1 MRNST
6 SRKTQDPHSDRML
19 ARRAIYLVSAVA
31 FLLGAA
37 AIHAAQIRVHLNEW
51 DVAGYF
57 FILSAVLQVALAVGL
72 ARVANWRACDVR
84 QLLRSLSRLPSR
96 RLMLGVVII
105 SAGLAAVWV
114 LSRTVGVPFGPHAG
128 TSEPVN
134 RPDSIATMFELLTV
148 ALMLPLLRRR
158 SSPRTAW
165 RPRRIHSVVV
175 GVLLLSTV
183 ATTAVALQPTSCET
197 AGRVAEA
204 PTKKEQANQVLI
216 DALLNHAGEG
226 AHTSDPA
233 VDQGEHDEGQ
243 PHAEEASSHD
253 PDCH

>member
-1 MRNST
+1 MTGNTRRRSAD
-6 SRKTQDPHSDRML
+6 RHSDRML
-19 ARRAIYLVSAVA
+19 GRRAIYLAAAVA

-37 AIHAAQIRVHLNEW
+37 AIHAAQIRIHLNEW

-57 FILSAVLQVALAVGL
+57 FILSAVLQVALAVSL
-72 ARVANWRACDVR
+72 ARVANWRARDLR

-114 LSRTVGVPFGPHAG
+114 LSRTVGVPFGPHTG
-128 TSEPVN
+128 TTEPVN
-134 RPDSIATMFELLTV
+134 RPDSVATMFEVLTV

-158 SSPRTAW
+158 SSRRTAW
-165 RPRRIHSVVV
+165 TPRRVHSVVV

-183 ATTAVALQPTSCET
+183 ATTAVALQPTSCKE
-197 AGRVAEA
+197 AGGVAEA
-204 PTKKEQANQVLI
+204 PTKKEQANQVLV
-216 DALLNHAGEG
+216 DALLNHGGEA

-233 VDQGEHDEGQ
+233 VDEGEPDKGQ
-243 PHAEEASSHD
+243 PHAEARSSLE